1 MDTLADIC
9 WPFYVLKSI
18 SSLYQT
24 ISNVTVTIDENSG
37 FCFGVI
43 HAIQTAEEYLHS
55 HDTLYCLGDIVH
67 NNEEV
72 TRLTSIGLR
81 VIDYDQYTH
90 LRDTTVLIRAHGE
103 PPTTYQLA
111 KDNNITLIDA
121 TCPVVLKLQQ
131 RIRDHHN
138 STCDKQILI
147 FGKKG
152 HAEVIGLMGQ
162 TGNNGIV
169 ISSLEE
175 IERIDFNK
183 PAMLYSQTTQSLDE
197 YYKLIELIRER
208 YKRCGNENLF
218 EFADTICR
226 KVANR
231 AEEIATFAKQHDA
244 IIFVSGEKSSNG
256 LYLFDVCKKNNPH
269 SYMIS
274 QSAQIE
280 QLQLQFYHSI
290 GICGATST
298 PMWLMQECYKS
309 VIQHCQNN
317 ESQTLS

>member
-1 MDTLADIC
+1 M
-9 WPFYVLKSI
+9 
-18 SSLYQT
+18 
-24 ISNVTVTIDENSG
+24 TVTIDENSG
-37 FCFGVI
+37 FCFAVI
-43 HAIQTAEEYLHS
+43 HAIQTAEEYLQS

-72 TRLTSIGLR
+72 KRLTSIGLK
-81 VIDYDQYTH
+81 VINYEQFAALH
-90 LRDTTVLIRAHGE
+90 DTTVLIRAHGE
-103 PPTTYQLA
+103 PPTTYRLA
-111 KDNNITLIDA
+111 EENNITLIDA

-131 RIRDHHN
+131 RIRNFHN
-138 STCDKQILI
+138 DPGTHDKQVLI

-169 ISSLEE
+169 ISNLDE
-175 IERIDFNK
+175 INLIDFTR

-197 YYKLIELIRER
+197 YYKLINLIKEQYEAR
-208 YKRCGNENLF
+208 GNAALF
-218 EFADTICR
+218 DFADTICR

-231 AEEIATFAKQHDA
+231 AEEIASFAQQHDA

-256 LYLFDVCKKNNPH
+256 LFLFDICRKNNPH

-274 QSAQIE
+274 QSVQIE
-280 QLQLQFYHSI
+280 ELQLEPFLNI

-298 PMWLMQECYKS
+298 PMWLMQECYKR
-309 VIQHCQNN
+309 VNN
-317 ESQTLS
+317 KTTDK